1 MTGSIFVISGPSGA
15 GKSTL
20 IKTVMERVDN
30 MAYSISHTTRTPRS
44 GELHG
49 VDYFFVDKPGFKKM
63 IDNNSFIEW
72 ALVYD
77 DYYGTSYGTLEEK
90 LEAGLDII
98 LDIDIQ
104 GAKNIKNKTDD
115 CRLIFILPP
124 SREIL
129 EKRLRSRATD
139 NTDAIE
145 KRISEATNELINC
158 KWYDYLVINDD
169 LEKAAKELE
178 SIILADRCSN
188 KRMLPDVEK
197 RLGI

>member
-20 IKTVMERVDN
+20 IKTVMENVDN

-44 GELHG
+44 GERHG

-115 CRLIFILPP
+115 CQLIFILPP